1 MGLRVLVV
9 DDETATRELLKYV
22 LDQCECVVEVA
33 AGAEQALS
41 LLRERAFDLLISDIG
56 LPSVDGYAL
65 IRSVRA
71 LPTEAGPLI
80 PAVALT
86 AYARSED
93 RTTALRAGFDVHLT
107 KPHRPGRA
115 DRRHLDTRRGRAALR
130 WTARAGAG
138 ARVGT
143 A

>member
-1 MGLRVLVV
+1 MSSTNVSASSKWLRVP
-9 DDETATRELLKYV
+9 R
-22 LDQCECVVEVA
+22 
-33 AGAEQALS
+33 QALS

-71 LPTEAGPLI
+71 SPTEAGPLI

-107 KPHRPGRA
+107 KPIDPAELIVVISTLVEGV
-115 DRRHLDTRRGRAALR
+115 RRRRG
-130 WTARAGAG
+130 
-138 ARVGT
+138 
-143 A
+143 